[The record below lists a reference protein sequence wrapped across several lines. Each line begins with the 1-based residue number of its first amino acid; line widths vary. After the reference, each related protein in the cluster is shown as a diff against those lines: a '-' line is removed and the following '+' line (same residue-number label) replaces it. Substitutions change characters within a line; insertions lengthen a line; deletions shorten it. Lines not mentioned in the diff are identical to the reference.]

1 MLKIGITGGI
11 GSGKTT
17 VCHLFETL
25 HIPVYYADDAA
36 KWLMNNNADLI
47 IAIKNAFG
55 SDVYNDQNQLQRTK
69 LASIVF
75 SNANAR
81 KLLEGFVHPAVEQH
95 NQQWIEQHKNAPYV
109 LKEAALIF
117 ESGSYKHLDKVIT
130 VTAPLELRISR
141 VTKRD
146 NATREQVEARIAA
159 QMPDEEK
166 IRLSD
171 FVIYN
176 NEQQMLIPQV
186 MHIHEQIMQQI
197 KA

>member
-55 SDVYNDQNQLQRTK
+55 SDVYNDQKQLQRTK

-81 KLLEGFVHPAVEQH
+81 KLLEGLVHPAVEQH

-146 NATREQVEARIAA
+146 NATRQQVEARIAA

-197 KA
+197 KV

>member
-55 SDVYNDQNQLQRTK
+55 NDVYNDQNQLQRTK

-81 KLLEGFVHPAVEQH
+81 KLLESFVHPAVEQH

-197 KA
+197 KV

>member
-55 SDVYNDQNQLQRTK
+55 NDVYNDQNQLQRTK

-81 KLLEGFVHPAVEQH
+81 KLLESFVHPAVEQH

-146 NATREQVEARIAA
+146 NATVEQVKARIAA

>member
-55 SDVYNDQNQLQRTK
+55 SDVYNDQKQLQRTK

-81 KLLEGFVHPAVEQH
+81 KLLEGLVHPAVEQH

>member
-55 SDVYNDQNQLQRTK
+55 NDVYNDQNQLQRTK

-109 LKEAALIF
+109 LKEAALVF

-146 NATREQVEARIAA
+146 NATVEQVKARIAA

>member
-1 MLKIGITGGI
+1 MFKIGITGGI

-109 LKEAALIF
+109 LKEAALVF

-146 NATREQVEARIAA
+146 NATVEQVKARIAA

>member
-55 SDVYNDQNQLQRTK
+55 NDVYNDQNQLQRTK

-81 KLLEGFVHPAVEQH
+81 KLLEGLVHPAVEQH

-146 NATREQVEARIAA
+146 NATVEQVKARIAA

>member
-55 SDVYNDQNQLQRTK
+55 SDVYNNQNQLQRTK
-69 LASIVF
+69 LASIIF

-81 KLLEGFVHPAVEQH
+81 KLLEGLVHPAVEQH

-109 LKEAALIF
+109 LKEAALVF

-130 VTAPLELRISR
+130 VTAPLDLRISR

-146 NATREQVEARIAA
+146 NTTAEQVKARIAA

>member
-1 MLKIGITGGI
+1 
-11 GSGKTT
+11 
-17 VCHLFETL
+17 
-25 HIPVYYADDAA
+25 
-36 KWLMNNNADLI
+36 
-47 IAIKNAFG
+47 
-55 SDVYNDQNQLQRTK
+55 
-69 LASIVF
+69 
-75 SNANAR
+75 
-81 KLLEGFVHPAVEQH
+81 
-95 NQQWIEQHKNAPYV
+95 
-109 LKEAALIF
+109 
-117 ESGSYKHLDKVIT
+117 DKVIT

-146 NATREQVEARIAA
+146 NATVEQVKARIAA

>member
-55 SDVYNDQNQLQRTK
+55 NDVYNDQNQLQRTK

-81 KLLEGFVHPAVEQH
+81 KLLEGLVHPAVEQH

-141 VTKRD
+141 VKKRD
-146 NATREQVEARIAA
+146 NATVEQVKARIAA

>member
-81 KLLEGFVHPAVEQH
+81 KLLESLVHPAVEQH

-109 LKEAALIF
+109 LKEAALVF

-146 NATREQVEARIAA
+146 NATVEQVKARIAA

>member
-69 LASIVF
+69 LANIVF

-95 NQQWIEQHKNAPYV
+95 NQQ
-109 LKEAALIF
+109 F
-117 ESGSYKHLDKVIT
+117 T
-130 VTAPLELRISR
+130 
-141 VTKRD
+141 
-146 NATREQVEARIAA
+146 
-159 QMPDEEK
+159 
-166 IRLSD
+166 
-171 FVIYN
+171 
-176 NEQQMLIPQV
+176 
-186 MHIHEQIMQQI
+186 
-197 KA
+197 

>member
-69 LASIVF
+69 LANIVF

-141 VTKRD
+141 VIKRD
-146 NATREQVEARIAA
+146 NATPEQVEARIAA

>member
-81 KLLEGFVHPAVEQH
+81 KLLEGLVHPAVEQH

-146 NATREQVEARIAA
+146 NATVEQVKARIAA